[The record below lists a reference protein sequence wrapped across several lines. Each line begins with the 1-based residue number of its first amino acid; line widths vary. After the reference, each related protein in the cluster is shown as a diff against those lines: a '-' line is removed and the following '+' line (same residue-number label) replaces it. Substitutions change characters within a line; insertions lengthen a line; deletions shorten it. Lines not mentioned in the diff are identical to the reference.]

1 VVDFVKAAATAK
13 RLVEAAGRPVDLFR
27 VNRTPDDPAQPWR
40 GVSGSPTVPEGGRII
55 PVIVAFVPASGSGFG
70 KLVTDSG
77 GTLNVAFDQVGLLAT
92 DTLPTGV
99 TPTDV
104 EQMDSMRDGDDI
116 WKIVARGHLRPGTR
130 SVLFLLAL
138 KR

>member
-1 VVDFVKAAATAK
+1 MVDFARAAATAQ
-13 RLVEAAGRPVDLFR
+13 RLVESAGRSVDLFR

-40 GVSGSPTVPEGGRII
+40 GVSGPPTVPEGGLIV

-77 GTLNVAFDQVGLLAT
+77 GSLNVAFDQVGLLAT

-99 TPTDV
+99 TATDV
-104 EQMDSMRDGDDI
+104 EQMDSVRDGADL
-116 WKIVARGHLRPGTR
+116 WKIVTRGHLRPGTR